1 MAVFAQGLDPANLDA
16 VASFELLVNEDGPG
30 MLVESHDDLVT
41 FSPVETLR
49 EDRHPLCGIAG
60 ERQFIAR
67 DTHELRCLVP
77 HQLAIVE
84 PIAIRGI
91 FR

>member
-1 MAVFAQGLDPANLDA
+1 
-16 VASFELLVNEDGPG
+16 

-49 EDRHPLCGIAG
+49 EDRHPLCRIAG

-91 FR
+91 FRYFPGDAGLNVEHDSRRRPRRPGIHKR